1 MPPPPADR
9 GEKRADLAGA
19 AFGLLRSAAGL
30 LAGGGG
36 EDAGVRD
43 VWFTEVDAAGVEGFK
58 EVQNS
63 QLAEALTEADVFSC
77 EEMQAF
83 GIDMSFWAR
92 EDPAERKYYIR
103 VQDRRLQ
110 MHAGVWDDAE
120 DGNDLQH
127 DASPDTEQA
136 SVTVVPSRMPR
147 PTPRYNRSQ
156 NRVGIAANSL
166 TTFKRNQKIMSQKID
181 ELKEQNA
188 SLQAQLQDSGQAGS
202 MPSQDVATLSNVIDQ
217 LNQDKASL
225 QKQLQD
231 AQQQSAPPAVEI
243 NDKLQAAVTK
253 AIHDGV
259 SGALH
264 DLAPPRPP
272 RSPSPEPAETVLGL
286 DADFLASIAQSA
298 RFGRRVTSHD
308 ILCAGMAATLT
319 LCAAKQMTLEYR
331 RRFNRPAPALDAID
345 ADALPG
351 YSREV
356 LLAFKLVDVC
366 LKPNWTRVG
375 TQKRIELEF
384 YAAVKGLVEAS
395 LAR

>member
-1 MPPPPADR
+1 MPVKKKMPPPSVDR

-19 AFGLLRSAAGL
+19 ALGLLRSAAGL
-30 LAGGGG
+30 WTGSES
-36 EDAGVRD
+36 EDTGVRD

-63 QLAEALTEADVFSC
+63 QLAEALTEADLFSA
-77 EEMQAF
+77 EEMQSF

-110 MHAGVWDDAE
+110 MHAGVLDDIEDDENASMDQDSASAE
-120 DGNDLQH
+120 AEIHGR
-127 DASPDTEQA
+127 
-136 SVTVVPSRMPR
+136 VVVPSNNGIQKINDRRRKQYLQRFIVEQKFKTQEMER
-147 PTPRYNRSQ
+147 DMKEMRAKLDSAAEQQTPTP
-156 NRVGIAANSL
+156 
-166 TTFKRNQKIMSQKID
+166 
-181 ELKEQNA
+181 
-188 SLQAQLQDSGQAGS
+188 
-202 MPSQDVATLSNVIDQ
+202 
-217 LNQDKASL
+217 
-225 QKQLQD
+225 
-231 AQQQSAPPAVEI
+231 APVVEI

-264 DLAPPRPP
+264 DLAPPHPP
-272 RSPSPEPAETVLGL
+272 RSPSPEPADTVLGL

-308 ILCAGMAATLT
+308 ILCAGMAANLT

-331 RRFNRPAPALDAID
+331 RRFNRPAPTLEAID

-356 LLAFKLVDVC
+356 LLAFRLLDVC

-395 LAR
+395 FAR

>member
-1 MPPPPADR
+1 MKARLVAAEEQPPTTTHAPA
-9 GEKRADLAGA
+9 A
-19 AFGLLRSAAGL
+19 
-30 LAGGGG
+30 
-36 EDAGVRD
+36 
-43 VWFTEVDAAGVEGFK
+43 
-58 EVQNS
+58 
-63 QLAEALTEADVFSC
+63 
-77 EEMQAF
+77 
-83 GIDMSFWAR
+83 
-92 EDPAERKYYIR
+92 
-103 VQDRRLQ
+103 
-110 MHAGVWDDAE
+110 
-120 DGNDLQH
+120 
-127 DASPDTEQA
+127 
-136 SVTVVPSRMPR
+136 
-147 PTPRYNRSQ
+147 
-156 NRVGIAANSL
+156 
-166 TTFKRNQKIMSQKID
+166 
-181 ELKEQNA
+181 
-188 SLQAQLQDSGQAGS
+188 
-202 MPSQDVATLSNVIDQ
+202 
-217 LNQDKASL
+217 
-225 QKQLQD
+225 
-231 AQQQSAPPAVEI
+231 EI
-243 NDKLQAAVTK
+243 NDNLQAAVTK
-253 AIHDGV
+253 AIRDGV
-259 SGALH
+259 SGAIH
-264 DLAPPRPP
+264 DLAPPHPP

>member
-19 AFGLLRSAAGL
+19 ALGLLRSAAGL
-30 LAGGGG
+30 LAGSGG
-36 EDAGVRD
+36 EDTGVRD

-77 EEMQAF
+77 EEMQSF

-92 EDPAERKYYIR
+92 ENPAERKYYIR

-110 MHAGVWDDAE
+110 MHAGVWDGDE
-120 DGNDLQH
+120 DDENEQDTERAGMAVLPSSTNKTKPKNLFGQAVDEHNPLDTNLQRITKKTRVVMNPNAVLKRKQEMYKDKLGKQKKELNDL
-127 DASPDTEQA
+127 
-136 SVTVVPSRMPR
+136 
-147 PTPRYNRSQ
+147 N
-156 NRVGIAANSL
+156 
-166 TTFKRNQKIMSQKID
+166 
-181 ELKEQNA
+181 EQNMH
-188 SLQAQLQDSGQAGS
+188 LRTQLQQ
-202 MPSQDVATLSNVIDQ
+202 
-217 LNQDKASL
+217 
-225 QKQLQD
+225 
-231 AQQQSAPPAVEI
+231 AQQQSTPPAPDTAPAVKI

-264 DLAPPRPP
+264 DLAPPHPP
-272 RSPSPEPAETVLGL
+272 RSPSPEPADTVLGL
-286 DADFLASIAQSA
+286 DSDFLASIAQSA

>member
-1 MPPPPADR
+1 MTMPPAAR

-19 AFGLLRSAAGL
+19 ALGLLRSAAGL
-30 LAGGGG
+30 LAGSGG

-110 MHAGVWDDAE
+110 MHAGVWDGDE
-120 DGNDLQH
+120 DDENEQ
-127 DASPDTEQA
+127 DTERAGMAVLPSSTNETNPSGQ
-136 SVTVVPSRMPR
+136 VVDEKSPLDTNFEHITKKTRVVMNPNAVLKR
-147 PTPRYNRSQ
+147 KQEMYKDKLGKQKKELNQLNEQ
-156 NRVGIAANSL
+156 NRYL
-166 TTFKRNQKIMSQKID
+166 R
-181 ELKEQNA
+181 
-188 SLQAQLQDSGQAGS
+188 
-202 MPSQDVATLSNVIDQ
+202 
-217 LNQDKASL
+217 
-225 QKQLQD
+225 KQLQQT
-231 AQQQSAPPAVEI
+231 QQQSTPPAPDTAPAVEI

-264 DLAPPRPP
+264 DLAPRHPP

-331 RRFNRPAPALDAID
+331 RRFNRPAPALDAIA

>member
-19 AFGLLRSAAGL
+19 ALGLLRSAAGL
-30 LAGGGG
+30 LAGSGG

-43 VWFTEVDAAGVEGFK
+43 VWFTEVDAAGVQGFK

-83 GIDMSFWAR
+83 GIDMSFWVR

-110 MHAGVWDDAE
+110 MHAGVWDEDEGDEKAGMDQNSASSEAE
-120 DGNDLQH
+120 IHGM
-127 DASPDTEQA
+127 A
-136 SVTVVPSRMPR
+136 VVPSNSETGRLAIKKSNDR
-147 PTPRYNRSQ
+147 RSRQ
-156 NRVGIAANSL
+156 
-166 TTFKRNQKIMSQKID
+166 
-181 ELKEQNA
+181 E
-188 SLQAQLQDSGQAGS
+188 
-202 MPSQDVATLSNVIDQ
+202 
-217 LNQDKASL
+217 L
-225 QKQLQD
+225 QKFIVEQKFKTQEMERDMKDMKARLNAAEEQPSTTTP
-231 AQQQSAPPAVEI
+231 APAVEI

-264 DLAPPRPP
+264 DLAPRHPP
-272 RSPSPEPAETVLGL
+272 RSPSPEPADTVLGL

-298 RFGRRVTSHD
+298 RFGRGVTSHD